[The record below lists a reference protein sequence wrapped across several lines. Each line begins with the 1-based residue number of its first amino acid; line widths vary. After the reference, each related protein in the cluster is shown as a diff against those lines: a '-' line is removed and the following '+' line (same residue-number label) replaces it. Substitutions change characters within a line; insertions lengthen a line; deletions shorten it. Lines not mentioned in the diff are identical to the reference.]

1 MQIYNSLS
9 KTKEEFK
16 PLDGNTVRIYAC
28 GPTVYDLSHLGHA
41 RMCIIWDVIQR
52 YLRFKGYD
60 VILARNITDV
70 DDKIINRAKELRIRP
85 EQLARKYLFEFWRD
99 MDTLNIQ
106 APDFEPQATDYLK
119 EMIGFIQG
127 LIDKGKAYVAEGD
140 VYFDVG
146 AAKKYGQLTR
156 QNLEDMMAGS
166 RDQVISQADLESRK
180 KHPADFA
187 LWKGAAADES
197 GWTSPWGHGRPGWHI
212 ECSTMIKHV
221 LGETIDLHGGGE
233 DLLFPHHENEI
244 AQSEGLHN
252 KPLAR
257 FWVHNSFVYV
267 NSEKMAKSLGNFST
281 IRDVLKDFSPDDI
294 RLFVLQTH
302 YRNPIDFTPESL
314 QASKVAM
321 QRLVRS
327 AQYADDQEA
336 ELVGIARGSADAAPH
351 SDPQMSGSGGSK
363 NSADGVACSD
373 SETSDLRLHDSAASA
388 HASAVV
394 PALVGARHARPA
406 LTEFHNEFTQAM
418 DNDFNTAQAI
428 ALLFGLSDKI
438 AKTTD
443 KVERQD
449 FANALKT
456 YAKLLGFTLADTRKL
471 LKPKAANELVEFILN
486 LRADS
491 KKRKDYATSDLI
503 RSELTKQGITVMDTP
518 DGATWEAS

>member
-16 PLDGNTVRIYAC
+16 PLDGNKVRIYAC

-60 VILARNITDV
+60 VIFVRNVTDV
-70 DDKIINRAKELRIRP
+70 DDKIINRAKELGMRP
-85 EQLARKYLFEFWRD
+85 EQLARKFLFEFWRD

-106 APDFEPQATDYLK
+106 APDFEPQATDYINQ
-119 EMIGFIQG
+119 MVDFIQG
-127 LIDKGKAYVAEGD
+127 LIAKGQAYVAEGD
-140 VYFDVG
+140 VYFNVS
-146 AAKKYGQLTR
+146 AAKKYGQLTK

-180 KHPADFA
+180 KHSADFA
-187 LWKGAAADES
+187 LWKGAEPNES
-197 GWTSPWGHGRPGWHI
+197 GWASPWGHGRPGWHI
-212 ECSTMIKHV
+212 ECSAMIKHV

-244 AQSEGLHN
+244 AQSEGLHD
-252 KPLAR
+252 KPLSR

-327 AQYADDQEA
+327 AQYADDQ
-336 ELVGIARGSADAAPH
+336 
-351 SDPQMSGSGGSK
+351 
-363 NSADGVACSD
+363 D
-373 SETSDLRLHDSAASA
+373 SVSTA
-388 HASAVV
+388 HLSM
-394 PALVGARHARPA
+394 
-406 LTEFHNEFTQAM
+406 TEFQNEFTQAM
-418 DNDFNTAQAI
+418 DNDFNTAQVI

-438 AKTTD
+438 GKTTD
-443 KVERQD
+443 KAERLSL
-449 FANALKT
+449 ANT
-456 YAKLLGFTLADTRKL
+456 
-471 LKPKAANELVEFILN
+471 LKPTPNCL
-486 LRADS
+486 DS
-491 KKRKDYATSDLI
+491 LSQIPEKTIKPKTAKRTC
-503 RSELTKQGITVMDTP
+503 
-518 DGATWEAS
+518 

>member
-9 KTKEEFK
+9 KNKEEFK

-60 VILARNITDV
+60 VIFVRNITDI
-70 DDKIINRAKELRIRP
+70 DDKIINRAKELDIRP
-85 EQLARKYLFEFWRD
+85 EQVARKYLFEFWRD
-99 MDTLNIQ
+99 MEALNIQ
-106 APDFEPQATDYLK
+106 SPDFEPQATDYLNQ
-119 EMIGFIQG
+119 MIDFIQG
-127 LIDKGKAYVAEGD
+127 LIEKGKAYVAEGD
-140 VYFDVG
+140 VYFDV
-146 AAKKYGQLTR
+146 AATKKYGQLTK
-156 QNLEDMMAGS
+156 QNLEDMIAGS
-166 RDQVISQADLESRK
+166 RDQVISQAALESRK

-187 LWKGAAADES
+187 LWKGADAGES
-197 GWTSPWGHGRPGWHI
+197 GWGSPWGHGRPGWHI

-244 AQSEGLHN
+244 AQSEGLHS

-327 AQYADDQEA
+327 AQYADDRSA
-336 ELVGIARGSADAAPH
+336 ELVGATHGAAGAKPDQNPQTSHDPAALSAPANAPAGF
-351 SDPQMSGSGGSK
+351 S
-363 NSADGVACSD
+363 
-373 SETSDLRLHDSAASA
+373 TT
-388 HASAVV
+388 
-394 PALVGARHARPA
+394 VGARHARPH
-406 LTEFHNEFTQAM
+406 LTEFHNEFVQAM

-443 KVERQD
+443 ATERQD
-449 FANALKT
+449 FANTLQT
-456 YAKLLGFTLADTRKL
+456 YAKLLGFTLTDQRKT
-471 LKPKAANELVEFILN
+471 LKPKTANELVEFILN
-486 LRADS
+486 LRAES
-491 KKRKDYATSDLI
+491 KTRKDYATSDLI
-503 RSELTKQGITVMDTP
+503 RAELTKQGITVMDTP
-518 DGATWEAS
+518 EGATWEAS